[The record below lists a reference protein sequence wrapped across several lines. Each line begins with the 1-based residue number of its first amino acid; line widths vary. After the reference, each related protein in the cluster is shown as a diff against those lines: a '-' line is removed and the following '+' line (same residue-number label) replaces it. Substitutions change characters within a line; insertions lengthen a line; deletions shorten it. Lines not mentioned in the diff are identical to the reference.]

1 MSREQLQQNKKQ
13 QPQQNRKTQKT
24 SGNDG
29 EQYFGG
35 LRQEVKSSV
44 AEMLAAA
51 QALINGTSTPGS
63 VEAASYFGNQT
74 MLNMAEQHASQR
86 NSIKSAGDVLS
97 GEKDCVFA
105 NDPPINEIAADP
117 AFPAECIPDF
127 SPDVPATDIMQVGQL
142 AMQYLN

>member
-1 MSREQLQQNKKQ
+1 M
-13 QPQQNRKTQKT
+13 
-24 SGNDG
+24 
-29 EQYFGG
+29 
-35 LRQEVKSSV
+35 

-51 QALINGTSTPGS
+51 EALFNGTILPDCA
-63 VEAASYFGNQT
+63 EAASYFGNQT
-74 MLNMAEQHASQR
+74 MLNMAEQHALQR
-86 NSIKSAGDVLS
+86 NDIKSVGDILS

-117 AFPAECIPDF
+117 AFTAECIPVF